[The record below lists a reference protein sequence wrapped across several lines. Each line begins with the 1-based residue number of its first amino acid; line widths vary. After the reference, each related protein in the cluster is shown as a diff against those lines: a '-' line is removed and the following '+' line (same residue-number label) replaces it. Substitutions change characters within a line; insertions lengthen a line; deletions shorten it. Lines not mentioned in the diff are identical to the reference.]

1 MRIFVSIIYLFLKFT
16 VFLTLRI
23 FYAKCTVINKKRLAF
38 KNPAIIVSN
47 HPSTL
52 MDPLNV
58 AVEIPK
64 QISFLANAGLFKNP
78 ILGAI
83 LNMFCIPVERP
94 KDVNGR
100 GIQNEENF
108 ARADSH
114 LASGGGIYIAAE
126 GTSEVERRI
135 RKIRTGTARI
145 ALSAENKH
153 NFNLGITII
162 PIGLNY
168 TAPLE
173 FRSEVL
179 VNVGAPIKLSDYQEV
194 YNEDPFQA
202 AKQLTAD
209 LQYQV
214 ESLVFH
220 TEIEEQDQLLA
231 DIETILQSE
240 KPLSPQDTFV
250 RTQQVLQ
257 QIKSLSETERK
268 GFISAASSYFELL
281 KKEKIN
287 DLAVF
292 NFLKNRPSF
301 LNVLKIIFGLPL
313 FLYGWINNFVA
324 FFIPGFL
331 ARKIKVFHGYKPTIM
346 VMSGLII
353 LPLAFYLQTK
363 LVSHFIDIPYIGWIY
378 LLTLLPMGWIAW
390 QYRKLALQY
399 FKNSKVKKMLATTP
413 ELFEDLKTKREIFLS
428 KINAN
433 LELAPA
439 FTLCALCLL
448 CVFCVP

>member
-301 LNVLKIIFGLPL
+301 LNVLKIIFGL
-313 FLYGWINNFVA
+313 
-324 FFIPGFL
+324 
-331 ARKIKVFHGYKPTIM
+331 
-346 VMSGLII
+346 
-353 LPLAFYLQTK
+353 
-363 LVSHFIDIPYIGWIY
+363 
-378 LLTLLPMGWIAW
+378 
-390 QYRKLALQY
+390 
-399 FKNSKVKKMLATTP
+399 
-413 ELFEDLKTKREIFLS
+413 
-428 KINAN
+428 
-433 LELAPA
+433 
-439 FTLCALCLL
+439 
-448 CVFCVP
+448 